1 MFQARKVGWSCFS
14 FWLLLRLRFDCQD
27 RNKWWKNRG
36 LRLALDLSGYGVW
49 CDSNWTGGCRVS
61 GLGSFVYLDGPDG
74 ETLNFF
80 SFLMTV
86 LLCRNRVELTGGALY
101 RRF

>member
-1 MFQARKVGWSCFS
+1 M
-14 FWLLLRLRFDCQD
+14 
-27 RNKWWKNRG
+27 
-36 LRLALDLSGYGVW
+36 
-49 CDSNWTGGCRVS
+49 S

-86 LLCRNRVELTGGALY
+86 LLCRNRVELTGRALY

>member
-1 MFQARKVGWSCFS
+1 MENGGIATGQVG
-14 FWLLLRLRFDCQD
+14 
-27 RNKWWKNRG
+27 
-36 LRLALDLSGYGVW
+36 V
-49 CDSNWTGGCRVS
+49 GCRVS

-86 LLCRNRVELTGGALY
+86 LLCRNRVELTGRALY
-101 RRF
+101 KRF